1 MLYLYGDLTEA
12 RCQEDTLKLLQR
24 VVDMAVE
31 VLKLQHEAETAIKA
45 AQREKEIMVLAVGDI
60 DAFHDTI
67 QKAIESGIAGRPQ
80 DETVSQMGR
89 GVAEVLAQRAKE
101 GKSQI
106 AARVDEHLNQAQVKS
121 NQTANQAFGVMKGFF
136 MSSGLAAAGTTFYC
150 NLDGEDYLARSEI
163 IDAAGICCSYS
174 LDTAGSEF
182 FSSVK
187 RFGDLAPGKQEIPV
201 DTKKGWLKK
210 EPVAVTLRIDDARL
224 TQVTDTANDLEFRLA
239 PRPGSG
245 ISEIVVRS
253 AKALP
258 GSMEVYKVDENK
270 QTMLVPTDL
279 FSSQH
284 ADMLSM
290 FVEGLSGHV
299 KSLIGLRK
307 GLLNITVEGKD
318 VARNRLYIDV
328 VRRLI
333 AYLAPIVREIE
344 EHSANPDEL
353 SLKIEHEE
361 GRREEFFLRKKNLL
375 QRICQLPGLLQ
386 ALFEPLGLGKPPIRD
401 VSEPVD
407 EVDKTIEMIGL
418 GHRIQRKIEP
428 FEKKKK
434 EKQEKPEEQGE
445 QGEQEEEKE

>member
-24 VVDMAVE
+24 VVDMSVE
-31 VLKLQHEAETAIKA
+31 VLRLQHEAEMSMKA

-60 DAFHDTI
+60 DSFHDTI

-80 DETVSQMGR
+80 DETVTLMGQS
-89 GVAEVLAQRAKE
+89 VADVLAQRAKDSK
-101 GKSQI
+101 GQI
-106 AARVDEHLNQAQVKS
+106 AARVEEHLQQAKVKNDQVA
-121 NQTANQAFGVMKGFF
+121 TQAFGVMKGFF
-136 MSSGLAAAGTTFYC
+136 MSSGIESAGRTFYC

-187 RFGDLAPGKQEIPV
+187 RFGDLAPGKQEIPI

-210 EPVAVTLRIDDARL
+210 DPVPVTLRIDDAQL
-224 TQVTDTANDLEFRLA
+224 TQVTDTTNDLEFRLA

-258 GSMEVYKVDENK
+258 GSMEVYKVDESK
-270 QTMLVPTDL
+270 QTVMIPTDL
-279 FSSQH
+279 FTGEH
-284 ADMLSM
+284 ADALTHFSEGILR
-290 FVEGLSGHV
+290 FVH
-299 KSLIGLRK
+299 SLYSQRK
-307 GLLNITVEGKD
+307 GLLGITIDGKD
-318 VARNRLYIDV
+318 VAQERLFIDV

-344 EHSANPDEL
+344 AHSGNPEEL

-361 GRREEFFLRKKNLL
+361 GRREEFFLRKKNLV
-375 QRICQLPGLLQ
+375 QRIAQLPGLLQ
-386 ALFEPLGLGKPPIRD
+386 ALFEPLNLGKPPIRD
-401 VSEPVD
+401 VSEPVE
-407 EVDKTIEMIGL
+407 EVDKTIEMIGI
-418 GHRIQRKIEP
+418 GHRVQRKTKKSEP
-428 FEKKKK
+428 EPPTPPPPTPEKKK
-434 EKQEKPEEQGE
+434 
-445 QGEQEEEKE
+445 

>member
-31 VLKLQHEAETAIKA
+31 VLKLQHEAEMAIKA
-45 AQREKEIMVLAVGDI
+45 AQREREIMVLAVGDI
-60 DAFHDTI
+60 DSFHDTI

-89 GVAEVLAQRAKE
+89 SVAEVLAQRAKD

-106 AARVDEHLNQAQVKS
+106 AARVDEHLTQAQAKS
-121 NQTANQAFGVMKGFF
+121 GQTANQAFGVMKGFF
-136 MSSGLAAAGTTFYC
+136 MSSGLASAGSTFYC

-182 FSSVK
+182 FSTVK
-187 RFGDLAPGKQEIPV
+187 RYGDLAPGKQEIPI

-210 EPVAVTLRIDDARL
+210 DPVPVTLRIDDAKL
-224 TQVTDTANDLEFRLA
+224 TQVTDTANDLEFRLV

-245 ISEIVVRS
+245 ITEIVVRS

-258 GSMEVYKVDENK
+258 GSMEVYKVDESK
-270 QTMLVPTDL
+270 QTEMVPTDL
-279 FSSQH
+279 FSSEH
-284 ADMLSM
+284 AEMLSM
-290 FVEGLSGHV
+290 FSEGLTGHV
-299 KSLIGLRK
+299 TSLLGLRK
-307 GLLNITVEGKD
+307 GLINITVDGKD
-318 VARNRLYIDV
+318 VAQERLYIDV

-333 AYLAPIVREIE
+333 AYLAPVVREIE
-344 EHSANPDEL
+344 THSANPDEL

-361 GRREEFFLRKKNLL
+361 GRREEFFLRKKNLI
-375 QRICQLPGLLQ
+375 QRISQLPGLLQ

-401 VSEPVD
+401 VSEPVE
-407 EVDKTIEMIGL
+407 EVDKTIEMIGIDQ
-418 GHRIQRKIEP
+418 RVQRKSQASEEKQP
-428 FEKKKK
+428 EKKDTDKDKKKK
-434 EKQEKPEEQGE
+434 
-445 QGEQEEEKE
+445 

>member
-24 VVDMAVE
+24 VVDMAVA
-31 VLKLQHEAETAIKA
+31 VLKLQHQAETAIKA

-60 DAFHDTI
+60 DTFQDTI

-89 GVAEVLAQRAKE
+89 GVAEVLAQRAKD
-101 GKSQI
+101 GKAQI
-106 AARVDEHLNQAQVKS
+106 AARVDEHLSQAQVKS
-121 NQTANQAFGVMKGFF
+121 DQTANQAFGVMKGFF
-136 MSSGLAAAGTTFYC
+136 MSSGLAAAGATFYC
-150 NLDGEDYLARSEI
+150 NLDGDDYLARSEI

-187 RFGDLAPGKQEIPV
+187 RFGDLAPGKHEIPV
-201 DTKKGWLKK
+201 DTKKAWLKK
-210 EPVAVTLRIDDARL
+210 EPVPVTLRIDDARL

-239 PRPGSG
+239 PRPGSE

-270 QTMLVPTDL
+270 QTELVPTDL

-284 ADMLSM
+284 AETLSM
-290 FVEGLSGHV
+290 FAEGLSGHV
-299 KSLIGLRK
+299 KSLMGLRK
-307 GLLNITVEGKD
+307 GLLNITVDSKD
-318 VARNRLYIDV
+318 VARDRLYIDV

-401 VSEPVD
+401 VTGQKLPEPQLPEPD
-407 EVDKTIEMIGL
+407 E
-418 GHRIQRKIEP
+418 
-428 FEKKKK
+428 
-434 EKQEKPEEQGE
+434 QEKE
-445 QGEQEEEKE
+445 